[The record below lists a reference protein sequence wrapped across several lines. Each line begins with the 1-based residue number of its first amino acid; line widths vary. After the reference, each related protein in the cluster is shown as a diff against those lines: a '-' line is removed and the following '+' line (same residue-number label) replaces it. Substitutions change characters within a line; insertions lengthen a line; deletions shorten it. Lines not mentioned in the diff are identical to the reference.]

1 MTTED
6 TEARYR
12 LPRTVTP
19 SRYELVLQPDLA
31 AGSFAGNEDV
41 SVTVTEPVTEIL
53 LNAVDLEIT
62 RGSLEAADGHRIE
75 IAETRVDPETER
87 VHLELRTEAEPG
99 EWTLHLDFRGELNDK
114 LVGFYRSTY
123 QGPDGG
129 TEVIATTHFEATD
142 ARRAFPSWDEPD
154 LKAVFGVTLI
164 VGPDLTAL
172 SNGPETERTT
182 LDDGRVRIVFADT
195 MSMSTYLVAFVIG
208 HLELTDPVDAG
219 GVPTRVAHV
228 PGKGPIASFA
238 LEVGAH
244 SLNWFAEYYGIPYPD
259 KKVDHIALPDFAQG
273 AMENLGCITYREAAL
288 LVDPAS
294 STHGEQ
300 LDVAETVAHELAHMW
315 FGDLVTMRWWN
326 GLWLNEAF
334 ATFMAML
341 AVDAYRPDWEV
352 WNQFA
357 RSRSAALEVDALVS
371 TRSIEY
377 PVHSPDDAN
386 GMFDTLTYLKGG
398 AILRMLEQY
407 LGADRFREGIRRY
420 LRKHAYGNAETHDLW
435 DALEE
440 ETGEPVR
447 RIMDTWIWQGG
458 YPLISVTI
466 ADDGT
471 LRFSQRRY
479 SPSRPDD
486 DTQWAVPLLVRQA
499 APDGRGRTEAIL
511 VEADGAT
518 LPMLSPDAVVV
529 ANAGGISFVRVW
541 YDEVLAGRLAG
552 SAVLAL
558 SPLERYALVDDAWA
572 AVVDGSSTAS
582 SFCRFVEGFTDETEL
597 PVWQLILTG
606 LSWCD
611 RFLEDE
617 PRDRFRDYVRDLLRP
632 AIDRLGWEASSNEPD
647 LVRALRGALAQA
659 LAVLGDDPE
668 AKAQMRELESEA
680 RGGRDVDA
688 HLASAAVQVVA
699 TNGDAGD
706 FARYWQMVHDGVTPQ
721 EQLRYLYALA
731 RFRDPDLFDRLLVS
745 TLTDDVRPQDA
756 PFLLATATTNRDL
769 GDRAWRFIADNWDA
783 ELARFASSN
792 IISLASGARFL
803 SMPEQ
808 QAAVEAF
815 FETHSIPQ
823 AGLMLDQTLERQRIY
838 VALRERAEKD
848 LAQAFSGSS

>member
-6 TEARYR
+6 SEARYR

-19 SRYELVLQPDLA
+19 SRYELVLEPDLVA
-31 AGSFAGNEDV
+31 GTFAGSEDIA
-41 SVTVTEPVTEIL
+41 VTVSEPVREIV
-53 LNAVDLEIT
+53 LNAVDLDISG
-62 RGSLEAADGHRIE
+62 GSLASPDGRRIDVGE
-75 IAETRVDPETER
+75 VRIDPETER
-87 VHLELRTEAEPG
+87 AFLSLTAEAAPG
-99 EWTLHLDFRGELNDK
+99 EWTLHLDFRGELNEK

-123 QGPDGG
+123 EGPDGA

-164 VGPDLTAL
+164 VAADLTVI
-172 SNGPETERTT
+172 SNGPEIERTT
-182 LDDGRVRIVFADT
+182 LDDGRVRVVFADT
-195 MSMSTYLVAFVIG
+195 MSMSTYLVAFVVG
-208 HLELTDPVDAG
+208 HLELTDAVDAG

-228 PGKGPIASFA
+228 PGKGQIASFA
-238 LEVGAH
+238 LDVGAH
-244 SLNWFAEYYGIPYPD
+244 SLIWFADYYGIPYPD
-259 KKVDHIALPDFAQG
+259 SKVDHIALPDFAQG

-288 LVDPAS
+288 LVDPGT

-352 WNQFA
+352 WNQFS
-357 RSRSAALEVDALVS
+357 RSRSAALEVDALAS

-407 LGADRFREGIRRY
+407 LGADRFRDGIRRY
-420 LRKHAYGNAETHDLW
+420 LRTHAYGNTETHHLW

-458 YPLISVTI
+458 YPLISVTV

-479 SPSRPDD
+479 APSRPDD
-486 DTQWAVPLLVRQA
+486 ETKWAVPLLVRQV
-499 APDGRGRTEAIL
+499 APDGTERTDAIL
-511 VEADGAT
+511 VEADGAS
-518 LPMLSPDAVVV
+518 LLMLAPDAVVV

-541 YDEVLAGRLAG
+541 YDEVLAARLAG
-552 SAVLAL
+552 SAVRAL

-572 AVVDGSSTAS
+572 AVVDGSTTAS
-582 SFCRFVEGFTDETEL
+582 SFCRFVEGFRDETEL

-606 LSWCD
+606 LAWCD
-611 RFLEDE
+611 RFLEGE
-617 PRDRFRDYVRDLLRP
+617 PRDRFRDYVRNLLRSS
-632 AIDRLGWEASSNEPD
+632 IERLGWETSSDEPD
-647 LVRALRGALAQA
+647 LVRALRGTLAQA

-668 AKAQMRELESEA
+668 AKAQMRELEGES
-680 RGGRDVDA
+680 RGGGDVDA

-721 EQLRYLYALA
+721 EQLRYLHALA
-731 RFRDPDLFDRLLVS
+731 RFRDPELFDSLLAS
-745 TLTDDVRPQDA
+745 TLTDDVRSQDA

-769 GDRAWRFIADNWDA
+769 GDRAWRFITDHWDEA
-783 ELARFASSN
+783 LERFAASN

-803 SMPEQ
+803 SLPEQ
-808 QAAVEAF
+808 QRAVEAF
-815 FETHSIPQ
+815 FQTHTIPQ

-848 LAQAFSGSS
+848 LAQAFSGS

>member
-41 SVTVTEPVTEIL
+41 SVTVTEPVIEIL

-680 RGGRDVDA
+680 RGGRD
-688 HLASAAVQVVA
+688 
-699 TNGDAGD
+699 
-706 FARYWQMVHDGVTPQ
+706 
-721 EQLRYLYALA
+721 
-731 RFRDPDLFDRLLVS
+731 
-745 TLTDDVRPQDA
+745 
-756 PFLLATATTNRDL
+756 
-769 GDRAWRFIADNWDA
+769 
-783 ELARFASSN
+783 
-792 IISLASGARFL
+792 
-803 SMPEQ
+803 
-808 QAAVEAF
+808 
-815 FETHSIPQ
+815 
-823 AGLMLDQTLERQRIY
+823 
-838 VALRERAEKD
+838 
-848 LAQAFSGSS
+848 

>member
-19 SRYELVLQPDLA
+19 SRYELLLAPDLA
-31 AGSFAGNEDV
+31 AGSFEGSED
-41 SVTVTEPVTEIL
+41 VTVTITEPVSEIV
-53 LNAVDLEIT
+53 LNAVDLEIV
-62 RGSLEAADGHRIE
+62 RGALEAADGRRIE
-75 IAETRVDPETER
+75 VEMIRLDPDTER
-87 VHLELRTEAEPG
+87 AHLTLKGDVSAG
-99 EWTLHLDFRGELNDK
+99 EWTLHLDFRGELNDQ

-123 QGPDGG
+123 ESADHG

-154 LKAVFGVTLI
+154 LKAVFAVTLI
-164 VGPDLTAL
+164 VAADLTAL
-172 SNGPETERTT
+172 SNGPEIERTA
-182 LDDGRVRIVFADT
+182 LDDGRVRVVFADT
-195 MSMSTYLVAFVIG
+195 MPMSTYLVALVVG
-208 HLELTDPVDAG
+208 HLELTEPVDAG

-228 PGKGPIASFA
+228 PGKGPIAAFA
-238 LEVGAH
+238 LEIGAH

-259 KKVDHIALPDFAQG
+259 AKVDHVALPDFAQG

-288 LVDPAS
+288 LVDPAT

-407 LGADRFREGIRRY
+407 LGADRFRDGIRRY
-420 LRKHAYGNAETHDLW
+420 LRKHAHGNTETHDLW

-466 ADDGT
+466 ADGGT

-486 DTQWAVPLLVRQA
+486 ETKWAVPLSVRQA
-499 APDGRGRTEAIL
+499 APARQRADRRDPGGGRWG
-511 VEADGAT
+511 VV
-518 LPMLSPDAVVV
+518 PMISPDAVVV
-529 ANAGGISFVRVW
+529 ANAGRHQLRAGVVRRG
-541 YDEVLAGRLAG
+541 ARRTTGRLRGRCAQPAG
-552 SAVLAL
+552 AVFAGGRCMGGGRRRL
-558 SPLERYALVDDAWA
+558 DD
-572 AVVDGSSTAS
+572 
-582 SFCRFVEGFTDETEL
+582 RFV
-597 PVWQLILTG
+597 V
-606 LSWCD
+606 LS
-611 RFLEDE
+611 
-617 PRDRFRDYVRDLLRP
+617 VRR
-632 AIDRLGWEASSNEPD
+632 G
-647 LVRALRGALAQA
+647 VRG
-659 LAVLGDDPE
+659 
-668 AKAQMRELESEA
+668 
-680 RGGRDVDA
+680 
-688 HLASAAVQVVA
+688 
-699 TNGDAGD
+699 
-706 FARYWQMVHDGVTPQ
+706 
-721 EQLRYLYALA
+721 
-731 RFRDPDLFDRLLVS
+731 
-745 TLTDDVRPQDA
+745 
-756 PFLLATATTNRDL
+756 
-769 GDRAWRFIADNWDA
+769 GDRAPGVAADPHRLELVRSVPGGRAPRPVPRLRPSPLAAGDRAARLGSVLRRGGPRPRAPRDA
-783 ELARFASSN
+783 GT
-792 IISLASGARFL
+792 GARRARRR
-803 SMPEQ
+803 PGGEGPD
-808 QAAVEAF
+808 AR
-815 FETHSIPQ
+815 
-823 AGLMLDQTLERQRIY
+823 AGRR
-838 VALRERAEKD
+838 
-848 LAQAFSGSS
+848 GP

>member
-1 MTTED
+1 MTED
-6 TEARYR
+6 DEQRYR
-12 LPRTVTP
+12 LPRSVIP
-19 SRYELVLQPDLA
+19 SRYGLVLEPDLV
-31 AGSFAGNEDV
+31 AGSFVGTEDIAV
-41 SVTVTEPVTEIL
+41 AVLEPVTEIVM
-53 LNAVDLEIT
+53 NAVDLEIVG
-62 RGSLEAADGHRIE
+62 GSLTSGDGERVE
-75 IAETRVDPETER
+75 ISEVRLDTDTER
-87 VHLELRTEAEPG
+87 AHLVLGVEAHPG
-99 EWTLHLDFRGELNDK
+99 NWTLHIDFSGELNDK

-123 QGPDGG
+123 EGPDGG

-154 LKAVFGVTLI
+154 LKAAFGVTLI
-164 VGPDLTAL
+164 VAPDLTAL
-172 SNGPETERTT
+172 SNGPEIERST
-182 LDDGRVRIVFADT
+182 LDDGRVRLVFADT
-195 MSMSTYLVAFVIG
+195 MPMSTYLVAFVVG

-228 PGKGPIASFA
+228 PGKGPIAAFA
-238 LEVGAH
+238 LEIGAH

-259 KKVDHIALPDFAQG
+259 AKVDHVALPDFAQG

-288 LVDPAS
+288 LVDPAT

-357 RSRSAALEVDALVS
+357 RSRSSALEVDALAS

-407 LGADRFREGIRRY
+407 LGADRFRDGIRRY
-420 LRKHAYGNAETHDLW
+420 LRKHEHGNTETHDLW

-458 YPLISVTI
+458 YPLISVTV

-479 SPSRPDD
+479 APSRPDD
-486 DTQWAVPLLVRQA
+486 ETKWAVPLLVRQTT
-499 APDGRGRTEAIL
+499 PDGRETTDAIL

-518 LPMLSPDAVVV
+518 LPMASPDAVVV

-541 YDEVLAGRLAG
+541 YDEVLAARLAG
-552 SAVLAL
+552 SATRAL

-572 AVVDGSSTAS
+572 AVVDGSTTAS
-582 SFCRFVEGFTDETEL
+582 SFCRFVEGFADETEL

-606 LSWCD
+606 LNWCD
-611 RFLEDE
+611 RFIEGE
-617 PRDRFRDYVRDLLRP
+617 PRDRFRDYVRTLLRP
-632 AIDRLGWEASSNEPD
+632 SIDRLGWEASSSEPD
-647 LVRALRGALAQA
+647 LVRALRGTLAQA

-668 AKAQMRELESEA
+668 AKAQMRELEGEA
-680 RGGRDVDA
+680 RGGGDVDA

-731 RFRDPDLFDRLLVS
+731 RFRDPDLFDRLLES
-745 TLTDDVRPQDA
+745 TLTDDVRPQDG

-783 ELARFASSN
+783 ELDRFASSN

-803 SMPEQ
+803 SLPEQ
-808 QAAVEAF
+808 QRSVEEF
-815 FETHSIPQ
+815 FASHAIPQ

-848 LAQAFSGSS
+848 LAEAFSGSS

>member
-19 SRYELVLQPDLA
+19 SRYELTLAPDLA
-31 AGSFAGNEDV
+31 AGSFEGSEDV
-41 SVTVTEPVTEIL
+41 TVTITEPVTEIV
-53 LNAVDLEIT
+53 LNAVDLEIV
-62 RGSLEAADGHRIE
+62 RGSLEAADGRRIE
-75 IAETRVDPETER
+75 VEAIRLDPDTER
-87 VHLELRTEAEPG
+87 AHLTLKGDAAPG
-99 EWTLHLDFRGELNDK
+99 EWSLHLDFRGELNDQ

-123 QGPDGG
+123 ESPDHG

-154 LKAVFGVTLI
+154 LKAVFGVTLL
-164 VGPDLTAL
+164 VAADLTAL
-172 SNGPETERTT
+172 SNGPEIERTT
-182 LDDGRVRIVFADT
+182 LDDGRVRVVFADT
-195 MSMSTYLVAFVIG
+195 MPMSTYLVALVVG
-208 HLELTDPVDAG
+208 HLELTEPVDAG

-228 PGKGPIASFA
+228 PGKHALAAFA

-244 SLNWFAEYYGIPYPD
+244 SLTWFADYYGIPYAD
-259 KKVDHIALPDFAQG
+259 KKVDHVALPDFAQG

-288 LVDPAS
+288 LVDPAT

-334 ATFMAML
+334 ATFMALL

-407 LGADRFREGIRRY
+407 LGADRFRDGIRRY
-420 LRKHAYGNAETHDLW
+420 LRKHAYGNTETHDLW

-486 DTQWAVPLLVRQA
+486 DTKWAVPLSVRQV
-499 APDGRGRTEAIL
+499 APDGSERTDAIL
-511 VEADGAT
+511 VEADGAS
-518 LPMLSPDAVVV
+518 LPMLAPDAIVV

-552 SAVLAL
+552 SAVRAL
-558 SPLERYALVDDAWA
+558 SPLERYSLVDDAWA
-572 AVVDGSSTAS
+572 AVVDGSTTAS
-582 SFCRFVEGFTDETEL
+582 TFCRFVEGFVEETEL

-617 PRDRFRDYVRDLLRP
+617 PRDRFRDYVRRLLRP
-632 AIDRLGWEASSNEPD
+632 AIDRLGWEASSDEAD
-647 LVRALRGALAQA
+647 LVRALRGTLAQA

-668 AKAQMRELESEA
+668 AKGQMRELEGEA
-680 RGGRDVDA
+680 RSGGDVDA

-699 TNGDAGD
+699 TNGDSDD

-731 RFRDPDLFDRLLVS
+731 RFRDPDLFDSLLAS
-745 TLTDDVRPQDA
+745 TLTEDVRPQDG

-769 GDRAWRFIADNWDA
+769 GERAWRFIADNWDQA
-783 ELARFASSN
+783 LARFASSN
-792 IISLASGARFL
+792 IISLASGTRFL
-803 SMPEQ
+803 STPDQ
-808 QAAVEAF
+808 QADVEAF
-815 FETHSIPQ
+815 FQTHSIPQ
-823 AGLMLDQTLERQRIY
+823 AQLMLDQILERQRIY

-848 LAQAFSGSS
+848 LAQSFSGSS

>member
-6 TEARYR
+6 SEARYR

-19 SRYELVLQPDLA
+19 SRYELMLAPDLT
-31 AGSFAGNEDV
+31 AGSFEGSEDV
-41 SVTVTEPVTEIL
+41 TVTVTEPVAEIV
-53 LNAVDLEIT
+53 LNAVDLEIV
-62 RGSLEAADGHRIE
+62 RGSLEAADGRRIE
-75 IAETRVDPETER
+75 VETIRLDPDTER
-87 VHLELRTEAEPG
+87 AHLTLNGDAAPG
-99 EWTLHLDFRGELNDK
+99 EWTLHLDFRGELNDQ

-123 QGPDGG
+123 ERPDHG

-154 LKAVFGVTLI
+154 LKAVFGVTL
-164 VGPDLTAL
+164 VVAADLTAL
-172 SNGPETERTT
+172 SNGPEIERTA
-182 LDDGRVRIVFADT
+182 LDDGRVRVVFADT
-195 MSMSTYLVAFVIG
+195 MPMSTYLVALVVG
-208 HLELTDPVDAG
+208 HLELTEPVDAG

-228 PGKGPIASFA
+228 PGKHALAAFA

-244 SLNWFAEYYGIPYPD
+244 SLTWFADYYGIPYAD
-259 KKVDHIALPDFAQG
+259 KKVDHVALPDFAQG

-288 LVDPAS
+288 LVDPAT

-334 ATFMAML
+334 ATFMALL

-407 LGADRFREGIRRY
+407 LGADRFRDGIRRY
-420 LRKHAYGNAETHDLW
+420 LRKHAYGNTETHDLW

-458 YPLISVTI
+458 YPLLSVTI

-486 DTQWAVPLLVRQA
+486 ETKWAVPLSVRQV
-499 APDGRGRTEAIL
+499 APDGSERTDAIL
-511 VEADGAT
+511 VEADGAS

-552 SAVLAL
+552 SAVSAL
-558 SPLERYALVDDAWA
+558 SPLERYSLVDDAWA
-572 AVVDGSSTAS
+572 AVVDGSTTSS
-582 SFCRFVEGFTDETEL
+582 SFCRFVEGFVEETEL

-617 PRDRFRDYVRDLLRP
+617 PRDRFRDYVRRLLRP
-632 AIDRLGWEASSNEPD
+632 AIDRLGWDASSDEAD
-647 LVRALRGALAQA
+647 LVRALRGTLAQA

-668 AKAQMRELESEA
+668 AKAQMRELEGDA
-680 RGGRDVDA
+680 RGGGDVDA

-699 TNGDAGD
+699 TNGDSGD

-731 RFRDPDLFDRLLVS
+731 RFRDPELFDRLLAS
-745 TLTDDVRPQDA
+745 TLTDDVRPQDG

-769 GDRAWRFIADNWDA
+769 GERAWRFIADNWDQA
-783 ELARFASSN
+783 LARFASSN
-792 IISLASGARFL
+792 IISLASGTRFL
-803 SMPEQ
+803 SMPDQ
-808 QAAVEAF
+808 QADVEAF
-815 FETHSIPQ
+815 FQTHSIPQ
-823 AGLMLDQTLERQRIY
+823 AQLMLDQILERQRIY

-848 LAQAFSGSS
+848 LAQSFAGSS

>member
-1 MTTED
+1 
-6 TEARYR
+6 
-12 LPRTVTP
+12 
-19 SRYELVLQPDLA
+19 
-31 AGSFAGNEDV
+31 
-41 SVTVTEPVTEIL
+41 
-53 LNAVDLEIT
+53 
-62 RGSLEAADGHRIE
+62 
-75 IAETRVDPETER
+75 
-87 VHLELRTEAEPG
+87 
-99 EWTLHLDFRGELNDK
+99 
-114 LVGFYRSTY
+114 
-123 QGPDGG
+123 
-129 TEVIATTHFEATD
+129 
-142 ARRAFPSWDEPD
+142 
-154 LKAVFGVTLI
+154 
-164 VGPDLTAL
+164 
-172 SNGPETERTT
+172 
-182 LDDGRVRIVFADT
+182 
-195 MSMSTYLVAFVIG
+195 
-208 HLELTDPVDAG
+208 
-219 GVPTRVAHV
+219 
-228 PGKGPIASFA
+228 
-238 LEVGAH
+238 
-244 SLNWFAEYYGIPYPD
+244 
-259 KKVDHIALPDFAQG
+259 
-273 AMENLGCITYREAAL
+273 
-288 LVDPAS
+288 
-294 STHGEQ
+294 
-300 LDVAETVAHELAHMW
+300 MW

-357 RSRSAALEVDALVS
+357 RSRSAALEVDALAS

-407 LGADRFREGIRRY
+407 VGADRFRDGIRRY
-420 LRKHAYGNAETHDLW
+420 LRKHAYGNTETHDLW

-440 ETGEPVR
+440 ATGEPVR

-458 YPLISVTI
+458 YPLISVTV

-479 SPSRPDD
+479 APSRPDD
-486 DTQWAVPLLVRQA
+486 DTKWAVPLLVRQA
-499 APDGRGRTEAIL
+499 ASDGRERTDAIL

-518 LPMLSPDAVVV
+518 CPMLSSDAVVV

-541 YDEVLAGRLAG
+541 YDEVLAERLAG
-552 SAVLAL
+552 SAVRAL

-572 AVVDGSSTAS
+572 AVVDGSTTAS
-582 SFCRFVEGFTDETEL
+582 SFCRFVEGFKDETEL

-606 LSWCD
+606 LGWCD
-611 RFLEDE
+611 RFLEGDARE
-617 PRDRFRDYVRDLLRP
+617 RFRDYVRDLLRP
-632 AIDRLGWEASSNEPD
+632 AIERLGWEASSDEPD
-647 LVRALRGALAQA
+647 LVRALRGTLAQA

-668 AKAQMRELESEA
+668 AQAQMRELEGDA
-680 RGGRDVDA
+680 RGGGDVDA

-699 TNGDAGD
+699 TIGDAGD
-706 FARYWQMVHDGVTPQ
+706 FGRYWQMVQDGATPQ

-731 RFRDPDLFDRLLVS
+731 RFRDPDLFDRLLAS

-769 GDRAWRFIADNWDA
+769 GDRAWRFIADNWEE

-803 SMPEQ
+803 SLPEQ
-808 QAAVEAF
+808 QAAVEEF
-815 FETHSIPQ
+815 FLTHPIPQ

-848 LAQAFSGSS
+848 LAQAFSDSF

>member
-1 MTTED
+1 MTTD

-19 SRYELVLQPDLA
+19 TRYELVLEPDLA
-31 AGSFAGNEDV
+31 AGSFIGGED
-41 SVTVTEPVTEIL
+41 VTVTVVQPVTEIE
-53 LNAVDLEIT
+53 LNAVDLDIT
-62 RGSLEAADGHRIE
+62 GGSLGSAGRRNIE
-75 IAETRVDPETER
+75 VVEIRMDPDTER
-87 VHLELRTEAEPG
+87 VHLRLGGEAEPG
-99 EWTLHLDFRGELNDK
+99 EWTLHLDFRGALNDK

-123 QGPDGG
+123 GGPDGG

-164 VGPDLTAL
+164 VAPDLTAL
-172 SNGPETERTT
+172 SNGPEIERST
-182 LDDGRVRIVFADT
+182 LEDGRVRIVFADT
-195 MSMSTYLVAFVIG
+195 MSMSTYLVAFVVG
-208 HLELTDPVDAG
+208 HLDLTDPVDAG

-228 PGKGPIASFA
+228 PGKGPLASFA

-244 SLNWFAEYYGIPYPD
+244 ALNWFADYYGIPYPD
-259 KKVDHIALPDFAQG
+259 RKVDHIALPDFAQG

-288 LVDPAS
+288 LVDPAT

-357 RSRSAALEVDALVS
+357 RSRSAALEVDALAS

-407 LGADRFREGIRRY
+407 LGADRFRDGIRRY
-420 LRKHAYGNAETHDLW
+420 LRAHAYGNAETHDLW

-447 RIMDTWIWQGG
+447 RIMDSWIWQGG
-458 YPLISVTI
+458 YPLISVTV

-479 SPSRPDD
+479 APSRPEDETRWD
-486 DTQWAVPLLVRQA
+486 VPLLVRQT
-499 APDGRGRTEAIL
+499 APDGRESTEAIL
-511 VEADGAT
+511 VEADGAS

-552 SAVLAL
+552 SVMRTL

-582 SFCRFVEGFTDETEL
+582 SFCRSVEGFADETEL

-617 PRDRFRDYVRDLLRP
+617 ARDRFRDHVRDLLRP
-632 AIDRLGWEASSNEPD
+632 AMNRLGWDASPDEPD
-647 LVRALRGALAQA
+647 LVRALRGTLAQA

-668 AKAQMRELESEA
+668 ARAQMRELEGDA
-680 RGGRDVDA
+680 RGGADVDA

-706 FARYWQMVHDGVTPQ
+706 FTRYWQMVHDGVTPQ

-731 RFRDPDLFDRLLVS
+731 RFRDPDLFESFLVS
-745 TLTDDVRPQDA
+745 TLTDDVRAQDA
-756 PFLLATATTNRDL
+756 PFLLATATTNRDM
-769 GDRAWRFIADNWDA
+769 GDRAWRFIADHWDE

-803 SMPEQ
+803 TLPEQ
-808 QAAVEAF
+808 QQRVEEF
-815 FETHSIPQ
+815 FRSHPIPQ
-823 AGLMLDQTLERQRIY
+823 AALMLDQTLERQRIY
-838 VALRERAEKD
+838 VALRERAAKD
-848 LAQAFSGSS
+848 LAQTFSGSS

>member
-1 MTTED
+1 MTTD

-19 SRYELVLQPDLA
+19 TRYELVLEPDLA
-31 AGSFAGNEDV
+31 AGSFIGGED
-41 SVTVTEPVTEIL
+41 VTVTVVQPVTEIE
-53 LNAVDLEIT
+53 LNAVDLDIT
-62 RGSLEAADGHRIE
+62 GGSLGSAGRRNIE
-75 IAETRVDPETER
+75 VVEIRMDPDTER
-87 VHLELRTEAEPG
+87 VHLRLGGEAEPG
-99 EWTLHLDFRGELNDK
+99 EWTLHLDFRGALNDK

-123 QGPDGG
+123 GGPDGG

-164 VGPDLTAL
+164 VAPDLTAL
-172 SNGPETERTT
+172 SNGPEIERST
-182 LDDGRVRIVFADT
+182 LEDGRVRIVFADT
-195 MSMSTYLVAFVIG
+195 MSMSTYLVAFVVG
-208 HLELTDPVDAG
+208 HLDLTDPVDAG

-228 PGKGPIASFA
+228 PGKGPLASFA

-244 SLNWFAEYYGIPYPD
+244 ALNWFADYYGIPYPD
-259 KKVDHIALPDFAQG
+259 RKVDHIALPDFAQG

-288 LVDPAS
+288 LVDPAT

-357 RSRSAALEVDALVS
+357 RSRSAALEVDALAS

-407 LGADRFREGIRRY
+407 LGADRFRDGIRRY
-420 LRKHAYGNAETHDLW
+420 LRAHEYGNAETHDLW

-447 RIMDTWIWQGG
+447 RIMDSWIWQGG
-458 YPLISVTI
+458 YPLISVTV

-479 SPSRPDD
+479 APSRPEDETRWD
-486 DTQWAVPLLVRQA
+486 VPLLVRQT
-499 APDGRGRTEAIL
+499 APDGRESTEAIL
-511 VEADGAT
+511 VEADGAS

-552 SAVLAL
+552 SVMRTL

-582 SFCRFVEGFTDETEL
+582 SFCRSVEGFADETEL

-617 PRDRFRDYVRDLLRP
+617 ARDRFRDHVRDLLRP
-632 AIDRLGWEASSNEPD
+632 AMNRLGWDASPDEPD
-647 LVRALRGALAQA
+647 LVRALRGTLAQA

-668 AKAQMRELESEA
+668 ARAQMRELEGDA
-680 RGGRDVDA
+680 RGGADVDA

-706 FARYWQMVHDGVTPQ
+706 FTRYWQMVHDGVTPQ

-731 RFRDPDLFDRLLVS
+731 RFRDPDLFESFLVS
-745 TLTDDVRPQDA
+745 TLTDDVRAQDA
-756 PFLLATATTNRDL
+756 PFLLATATTNRDM
-769 GDRAWRFIADNWDA
+769 GDRAWRFIADHWDE

-803 SMPEQ
+803 TLPEQ
-808 QAAVEAF
+808 QQRVEEF
-815 FETHSIPQ
+815 FRSHPIPQ
-823 AGLMLDQTLERQRIY
+823 AALMLDQTLERQRIY
-838 VALRERAEKD
+838 VALRERAAKD
-848 LAQAFSGSS
+848 LAQTFSGSS

>member
-12 LPRTVTP
+12 LPRTVVP
-19 SRYELVLQPDLA
+19 SRYELVLEPDLA
-31 AGSFAGNEDV
+31 AGSFTGSED
-41 SVTVTEPVTEIL
+41 VTVTVIDPVTEIL

-62 RGSLEAADGHRIE
+62 SGSLHAADGRRIE
-75 IAETRVDPETER
+75 IAEIRLDPETER
-87 VHLELRTEAEPG
+87 AHLDLISGAEAG
-99 EWTLHLDFRGELNDK
+99 EWILHLDFRGELNDK

-123 QGPDGG
+123 EGPEGG

-154 LKAVFGVTLI
+154 LKAAFGVTLI
-164 VGPDLTAL
+164 VAADLTAL
-172 SNGPETERTT
+172 SNGPEIERTT
-182 LDDGRVRIVFADT
+182 LDDGRVRVVFADT
-195 MSMSTYLVAFVIG
+195 MPMSTYLVAFVVG
-208 HLELTDPVDAG
+208 HLELTEPVDAG

-228 PGKGPIASFA
+228 PGKRPLATFA

-244 SLNWFAEYYGIPYPD
+244 SLMWFADYYGIPYAD

-288 LVDPAS
+288 LVDRAT

-334 ATFMAML
+334 ATFMALL
-341 AVDAYRPDWEV
+341 AIDAYRPDWEV

-407 LGADRFREGIRRY
+407 VGPDRFRDGIRRY
-420 LRKHAYGNAETHDLW
+420 LREHAYGNTETHDLW

-440 ETGEPVR
+440 ESGEPVR

-486 DTQWAVPLLVRQA
+486 DTKWAVPLLVRQA
-499 APDGRGRTEAIL
+499 APDGGERTDAIL
-511 VEADGAT
+511 VEADGAS

-552 SAVLAL
+552 SAVRAL
-558 SPLERYALVDDAWA
+558 SPLERYTLVDDAWA
-572 AVVDGSSTAS
+572 AVVDGSTTAS
-582 SFCRFVEGFTDETEL
+582 SFCRFVEGFKDETEL

-611 RFLEDE
+611 RFLEGE
-617 PRDRFRDYVRDLLRP
+617 PRDRFRDYIRDLLRP
-632 AIDRLGWEASSNEPD
+632 AIERLGWEASSDDAD
-647 LVRALRGALAQA
+647 LVRALRGTLAQA

-668 AKAQMRELESEA
+668 AKAQMRELEGEA
-680 RGGRDVDA
+680 RAGGDVDA

-731 RFRDPDLFDRLLVS
+731 RFRDPELFDSLLAS
-745 TLTDDVRPQDA
+745 TLTDDVRPQDG

-769 GDRAWRFIADNWDA
+769 GDRAWHFIADNWDE
-783 ELARFASSN
+783 ELARFADSN
-792 IISLASGARFL
+792 IISLASGTRFL
-803 SMPEQ
+803 SLPEQ
-808 QAAVEAF
+808 QASVEAF
-815 FETHSIPQ
+815 FQTHPIPQ
-823 AGLMLDQTLERQRIY
+823 AG
-838 VALRERAEKD
+838 
-848 LAQAFSGSS
+848 